1 MNSSSS
7 QLETETKK
15 KYKKIHKEDKHSH
28 NDDNHERKVGK
39 DPRDE
44 FRKIKEE
51 HKLKREAITAEPPE
65 RLLLEM
71 PKKEASKPLWTSLS
85 NPV

>member
-15 KYKKIHKEDKHSH
+15 KDKKIHKENQHDR
-28 NDDNHERKVGK
+28 NDNDYERKVVK
-39 DPRDE
+39 DPREE

-51 HKLKREAITAEPPE
+51 HKLKRESITAEPPE
-65 RLLLEM
+65 RLLL
-71 PKKEASKPLWTSLS
+71 
-85 NPV
+85 